1 MFLQVKLFGLYVK
14 FTKFVYTNIVLTNIM
29 DTKEAIITL
38 LKASSWVYESLVQ
51 TLKPHGISLQQF
63 NVLRILRGQ
72 KGKAANL
79 STVQERMVNKMS
91 NTTRLIDKLID
102 KNLVKRTICEE
113 NRRKIELF
121 ITRKG
126 EEFLT
131 VVDPIVDDAQEKIIQ
146 KLKPNEKS
154 ILTELLNKLTK

>member
-38 LKASSWVYESLVQ
+38 LKASSWVYEILVQ

-154 ILTELLNKLTK
+154 ILTELLNKLIK